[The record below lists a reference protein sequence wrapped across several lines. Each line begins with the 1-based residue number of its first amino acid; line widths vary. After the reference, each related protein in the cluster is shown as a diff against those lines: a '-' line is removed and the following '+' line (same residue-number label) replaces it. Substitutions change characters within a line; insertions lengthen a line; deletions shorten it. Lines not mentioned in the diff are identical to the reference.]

1 MIGSSCGKKKAVLT
15 DQLLVGMIGMQ
26 YVHSSLLEFE
36 ISISSQCNR
45 QQFDDDDGDHKE
57 VAWLDQNDPRNVNGP
72 AIWTNISQKQCN
84 LLGSHP

>member
-1 MIGSSCGKKKAVLT
+1 MFETDGSQQKHIKYKMITVFNTNFVKSMIGSSCGKKKAVLT

-57 VAWLDQNDPRNVNGP
+57 VA
-72 AIWTNISQKQCN
+72 
-84 LLGSHP
+84 